1 MLFTISNL
9 DAFSFKLSNLVLN
22 EIPHSSSIA
31 AYKIA
36 ILTGGMKPTTTTDR
50 QVTHWLRHTP
60 TKKIIIIKMRSL
72 FQIDLVKVMNNAYGK
87 RLVFLRSRVQVGQCL
102 FAGTLSLLLLC
113 CCWQV
118 FVISFHAY
126 KSMNLSPS
134 I

>member
-87 RLVFLRSRVQVGQCL
+87 RLVFLRSRVQVDQCL
-102 FAGTLSLLLLC
+102 SLPLCHC
-113 CCWQV
+113 CCCNIIPCLQEHESV
-118 FVISFHAY
+118 TFDIV
-126 KSMNLSPS
+126 
-134 I
+134 